1 MNIQKLLIRLMSLLV
16 ICAGFAIPAGTASA
30 ASAADIPSGWKPYT
44 IGNIQIGLP
53 GSWQT
58 LPLGKTEL
66 ETITKQ
72 VAKNNP
78 EFAALIQQLID
89 SGQYKL
95 LKFFAIDLAKGQN
108 INALITSTGVQFT
121 PKQIVPV
128 IEEQLKKSIN
138 NLTIVSTNDS
148 LKLNGLPAGRIE
160 YTLDLTNEAGK
171 KQQLTSVQYYL
182 PIGTDIYVFT
192 ITGGPLKSFVT
203 LADQIAA
210 TIQTA
215 KPASGPTAT
224 VRNGGNL
231 RDAPSTKG
239 KVLDQ
244 INAKETVTLIGRNA
258 ASTWL
263 RVTNARGVT
272 GWASITLLNSTPATI
287 KKLSVV
293 P

>member
-1 MNIQKLLIRLMSLLV
+1 MGIQKHFVRLITLLV
-16 ICAGFAIPAGTASA
+16 LCTGFLLPTGNAL
-30 ASAADIPSGWKPYT
+30 AADLPSGWKPYT
-44 IGNIQIGLP
+44 IGELQVGLP
-53 GSWQT
+53 GNWQT

-66 ETITKQ
+66 QTLTKQ

-78 EFAALIQQLID
+78 DFAKLLQQLID

-95 LKFFAIDLAKGQN
+95 LKFFAIDLAKSQN
-108 INALITSTGVQFT
+108 VNALITSTGVHLT

-128 IEEQLKKSIN
+128 IEQQLKKSLN
-138 NLTIVSTNDS
+138 NLTIVSTDDSITLND
-148 LKLNGLPAGRIE
+148 LPAGRIE
-160 YTLDLTNEAGK
+160 YTLTLNGETGK
-171 KQQLTSVQYYL
+171 SQELTSVQYYL

-192 ITGGPLKSFVT
+192 ITGSSQKGFIA
-203 LADQIAA
+203 LADQIAS

-215 KPASGPTAT
+215 KPATGPTTT

-231 RDAPSTKG
+231 RETPTTKG

-244 INAKETVTLIGRNA
+244 IKAKETVTLLGRNA
-258 ASTWL
+258 AGTWV
-263 RVTNARGVT
+263 RITNARGVT
-272 GWASITLLNSTPATI
+272 GWASVTLLNSTAATI